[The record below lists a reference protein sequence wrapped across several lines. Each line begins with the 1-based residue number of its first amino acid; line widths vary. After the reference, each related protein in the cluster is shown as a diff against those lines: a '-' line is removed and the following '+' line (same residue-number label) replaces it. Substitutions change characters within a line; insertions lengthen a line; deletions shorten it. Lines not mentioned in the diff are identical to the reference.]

1 MSDEQTD
8 KKLIAALEDLL
19 EAQKKMLKDN
29 ERRFKTAMELLNDA
43 VTNAQ
48 LRCLFFEDAMDM
60 SNEEASAAFEEWQE
74 QHGMDNLLAR
84 CAERDEDEEEIED
97 TAEKAWTADE
107 IWKSLGEES
116 A

>member
-29 ERRFKTAMELLNDA
+29 ERRFNTAMELLNDA

-48 LRCLFFEDAMDM
+48 LRCLFF
-60 SNEEASAAFEEWQE
+60 
-74 QHGMDNLLAR
+74 
-84 CAERDEDEEEIED
+84 
-97 TAEKAWTADE
+97 
-107 IWKSLGEES
+107 
-116 A
+116 